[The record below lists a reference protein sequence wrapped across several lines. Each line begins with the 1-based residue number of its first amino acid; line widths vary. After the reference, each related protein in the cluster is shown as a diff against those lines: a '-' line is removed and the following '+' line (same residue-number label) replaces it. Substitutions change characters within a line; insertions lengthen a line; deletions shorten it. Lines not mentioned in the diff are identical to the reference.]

1 MPPFLSTCESVGSI
15 VTRKNWSRHVI
26 EPSARYQQL
35 QNYDQTRCLGCI
47 ADRLMQTRTS
57 RFYGA
62 ACIAVTLGYSFLHSQ
77 VIFSCYNAMPSFL
90 RKNEQILAFAVLIR
104 YSPVQLF
111 DVVAAVD
118 LCQDFVPWCQRLEI
132 LKSYPDESFDAELE
146 IGFKFLV
153 EGYVSHVELTR
164 SRLVSQSTLFDHP
177 INIWQF
183 NSGPVPGSCSC
194 SIYFLVGFK
203 FQSPLYRQV
212 ASMFFREV
220 VSRLVGSFS
229 ERCCLMYG
237 PGVPIQEDIY
247 GQRA

>member
-1 MPPFLSTCESVGSI
+1 MPPFLSTYESVGSI

-26 EPSARYQQL
+26 EPAASYQQL
-35 QNYDQTRCLGCI
+35 QTCDQTRCLGCI
-47 ADRLMQTRTS
+47 A
-57 RFYGA
+57 
-62 ACIAVTLGYSFLHSQ
+62 
-77 VIFSCYNAMPSFL
+77 
-90 RKNEQILAFAVLIR
+90 EQILAFPVLIR

-132 LKSYPDESFDAELE
+132 LKSYPDGSFDAELE

-153 EGYVSHVELTR
+153 EGYVSHTT
-164 SRLVSQSTLFDHP
+164 VSQCTLFDHP

-194 SIYFLVGFK
+194 SIYFL
-203 FQSPLYRQV
+203 V